1 MGKVVF
7 SFSTVGNLDVII
19 SLCYSTHERN
29 VLKKRFYVYFF
40 NQQKNYLGRLRK
52 EDREMPEDTN
62 PLITSEGILDSLKKK
77 ISKLSYLHEISH
89 AINSFQELDDLLDYT
104 LSKALESLDSE
115 SGSIFLWD
123 DKTEELL
130 LQKIIGRDKKD
141 LEGIKKRLGEG
152 IAGLV
157 AKQKKPILV
166 KDIKTDPRFKTDSDG
181 KSYRTN
187 SFLCVPIVARDKLIG
202 VINVTEKATAT
213 PFNTDELEL
222 LFILANH
229 VAIAIE
235 NMRLYERVKRFN
247 LQLESKVKDA
257 TQELKKTIE
266 HTLVLQRYKED
277 ILESLTTGIYVLD
290 KNNHI
295 TLWNRGMELKY
306 GLKREDVLG
315 QELFRVLKNV
325 KPEILL
331 KTIDEVHK
339 TGKHVVLDLVHH
351 RVNGGAEMRTINYH
365 IFPLQ
370 TGKKEILGVVVL
382 LDDVTEKVNMEQ
394 QLRTNEKL
402 VAIGKL
408 SAGIAHELNNPLD
421 GTRRFINLALDALDQ
436 KDEKLPREFIMN
448 AKKGL
453 NRMINIVRSL
463 LEFSRQTTNTIPSSV
478 NVNDVL
484 KELVHFYASDPAFQK
499 VKFTTQF
506 SEELKSVIDYGIQH
520 VFSNLLKN
528 ALDAM
533 PDGGE
538 LIIITQRL
546 LEEDKEKVMI
556 AIRDTGCGIPLDMQN
571 RIFEPFYTTKKM
583 GEGTGLGLAICNE
596 IVNRSG
602 GTIAVKSKET
612 EGTEFKIIIPASQHN
627 RGDSRI

>member
-1 MGKVVF
+1 M
-7 SFSTVGNLDVII
+7 T
-19 SLCYSTHERN
+19 
-29 VLKKRFYVYFF
+29 
-40 NQQKNYLGRLRK
+40 
-52 EDREMPEDTN
+52 EDTN

-89 AINSFQELDDLLDYT
+89 AINSFQDLDQLLDYT

-123 DKTEELL
+123 DKTQELL
-130 LQKIIGRDKKD
+130 LHKIIGRDKKD

-166 KDIKTDPRFKTDSDG
+166 KNIKTDPRFKADADG

-187 SFLCVPIVARDKLIG
+187 SFLCVPIVARDKLVG

-229 VAIAIE
+229 VAIAID
-235 NMRLYERVKRFN
+235 NMRLYDRVKRFN
-247 LQLESKVKDA
+247 VQLESKVKDA

-290 KNNHI
+290 KHNRI
-295 TLWNRGMELKY
+295 TLWNRGMEIKY
-306 GLKREDVLG
+306 GLKREEVLG
-315 QELFRVLKNV
+315 QELFHVLKNV
-325 KPEILL
+325 KPEILMH
-331 KTIDEVHK
+331 TIDEVHK

-351 RVNGGAEMRTINYH
+351 RVNGGNEMRTINYH

-370 TGKKEILGVVVL
+370 TSGQEMLGVVVL
-382 LDDVTEKVNMEQ
+382 LDDVTDKVNMEQ

-402 VAIGKL
+402 AAIGKL

-421 GTRRFINLALDALDQ
+421 GTRRFVNLALDALEQ
-436 KDEKLPREFIMN
+436 KDEKLPKEFIMN

-463 LEFSRQTTNTIPSSV
+463 LEFSRQTTNTIPSAV

-484 KELVHFYASDPAFQK
+484 KELVHFYTSDPAFQQ
-499 VKFTTQF
+499 VTFTTQF
-506 SEELKSVIDYGIQH
+506 SEEVKSVIDFGIQH
-520 VFSNLLKN
+520 VFSNLIKN

-533 PDGGE
+533 PEGGQ
-538 LIIITQRL
+538 LTITTSKQIIDDR
-546 LEEDKEKVMI
+546 EKVMI
-556 AIRDTGCGIPLDMQN
+556 TVRDTGCGIPQDVQD

-602 GTIAVKSKET
+602 GAISVKSKEA
-612 EGTEFKIIIPASQHN
+612 EGTEFTIILPASQK
-627 RGDSRI
+627 